1 MLDVLKKSKKWV
13 PRFEEEMKL
22 KKEKDKIREE
32 ALQLDMERGMK
43 KGREEGRKEGEE
55 KGKNIRSLEIAKTM
69 KKKGET
75 LDTIA
80 EYTGLSK
87 EEIEKI

>member
-22 KKEKDKIREE
+22 KNEKDKIREE
-32 ALQLDMERGMK
+32 AIQLGMERGMK
-43 KGREEGRKEGEE
+43 KGKEE
-55 KGKNIRSLEIAKTM
+55 RSLEIAKEL
-69 KKKGET
+69 KKSGVSLE
-75 LDTIA
+75 LIA
-80 EYTGLSK
+80 KSTGLSK